1 MNRLKGYERYQ
12 LEWMIEHG
20 YSLRNLMEKIA
31 VIINDELCVEENA
44 QVFINEAFDILEN
57 ETGFVESEIWA
68 CKDEWENEE
77 YEDNLDKASFE
88 SA

>member
-57 ETGFVESEIWA
+57 ETGFVESEILA
-68 CKDEWENEE
+68 CKD
-77 YEDNLDKASFE
+77 
-88 SA
+88 